1 MDREI
6 IWFILLNHLD
16 SYCLTAKG
24 EALKTWA
31 NLTGTKIERNEE
43 QTKRNIKERL
53 MCK

>member
-1 MDREI
+1 M
-6 IWFILLNHLD
+6 WFILLNHLD

-31 NLTGTKIERNEE
+31 NLIGAKIDCNDE
-43 QTKRNIKERL
+43 QTKQNIKEKL